1 MARLFCKSLASLF
14 FELCG
19 KREMLGFLRKSG
31 EHKGRGIYFIFT
43 IPVRPLVPSLLEE
56 FH

>member
-31 EHKGRGIYFIFT
+31 EQKGCGIYFIFT